1 MTSGMSNETT
11 NETEPGAVPQEDLL
25 GATDAVIDDAVSFAD
40 PMMLRGLLYQLT
52 GDEDVVS
59 TRVTPSAG
67 IDAPTVAKE
76 SDVAFLRA
84 RAASYLKAH
93 RDGGAGPI
101 DIGPRDRL
109 PRSLALA
116 VGVEEVPPDD
126 LECWLEELGLEPHVR
141 GLIWERP
148 PPSERLASFSVVV
161 IGAGMGGLNAAVQLK
176 HAGIDFAVL
185 EKNSA
190 VGGTWF
196 ENKYPGARVDSPSRT
211 YTHIFGV
218 GIDLANPFCDR
229 AENQR
234 YFNRVTDDFDVRQH
248 IVFDT
253 EVVSLRWD
261 ENEATWEVTAKG
273 PEGERVWHPNVV
285 ISAVGMLS
293 RPSVPHIQGA
303 GEFRGLSFHTAR
315 WPQDLDLAGLRIGV
329 IGTGCSGIQ
338 LVPELAPLTGHVV
351 VFQRSPQWLF
361 DRPGYRAPYPP
372 QVTWLDQNFPYFRY
386 FMRFRAHWLMG
397 PYLSG
402 PLREVDPA
410 FEHPYARS
418 AVNLR
423 LRDQRIAFIE
433 RKFASRPDLLE
444 KMIPAYPPYSRRPVQ
459 VDAEYCYYDALL
471 RDDVTLVTEGIERI
485 TPSGIRTVDGIEH
498 ELDVIVFATGF
509 KANELLWPIE
519 VRGRDGRSIE
529 DLWSKDGPRAYLG
542 TMAPGFPNF
551 FMIYGPNMNAYGGLG
566 VLNLEEMAVRY
577 MLACIEILVLNGE
590 RSVDVTEA
598 AYWQWNDELDER
610 ESSRIYM
617 DPRAKSYYQNEHGR
631 SATNCPFWG
640 TEMWHRL
647 RRPSL
652 SDLIVR

>member
-1 MTSGMSNETT
+1 MT
-11 NETEPGAVPQEDLL
+11 NEAENRTLPQEALL
-25 GATDAVIDDAVSFAD
+25 RASDAEIEDAVTYAD

-52 GDEDVVS
+52 GDQEVAS
-59 TRVTPSAG
+59 TEVTPPAG
-67 IDAPTVAKE
+67 IDAPTVARE

-84 RAASYLKAH
+84 KAATYLKVR
-93 RDGGAGPI
+93 RDAGAGPI
-101 DIGPRDRL
+101 DIGPSQRL

-116 VGVEEVPPDD
+116 GGVEEVPPED
-126 LECWLEELGLEPHVR
+126 LQCWLEEVGLEPHVR
-141 GLIWERP
+141 GLTWNRP

-176 HAGIDFAVL
+176 QAGIDFTVL
-185 EKNSA
+185 EKNSG

-196 ENKYPGARVDSPSRT
+196 ENSYPGARVDSPSRT

-234 YFNRVTDDFDVRQH
+234 YFNRVADDFDVRRN

-261 ENEATWEVTAKG
+261 EDDATWEVTAKG
-273 PEGERVWHPNVV
+273 PEGQRVWRPNVV
-285 ISAVGMLS
+285 ISAVGLLS
-293 RPSVPHIQGA
+293 RPSIPAIDGSSD
-303 GEFRGLSFHTAR
+303 FTGLSFHTAR
-315 WPQDLDLAGLRIGV
+315 WPQDLDLDGLRIGV

-361 DRPGYRAPYPP
+361 DRKGYREPYPP
-372 QVTWLDQNFPYFRY
+372 QVTWLDQNFPYFRN
-386 FMRFRAHWLMG
+386 FMRFRAQWLMG

-402 PLREVDPA
+402 PLREVDPT
-410 FEHPYARS
+410 FDHPHARS
-418 AVNLR
+418 AVNKR
-423 LRDQRIAFIE
+423 LRDERVAFIE
-433 RKFASRPDLLE
+433 RKFESQPDLIE
-444 KMIPAYPPYSRRPVQ
+444 RMIPAFPPYARRPVQ
-459 VDAEYCYYDALL
+459 VDSDYCYYDALL
-471 RDDVTLVTEGIERI
+471 RDDVTLVTDGIERI
-485 TPSGIRTVDGIEH
+485 TASGIRTFDGTEY

-509 KANELLWPIE
+509 RANECLWPMD
-519 VRGRDGRSIE
+519 VRGRDDRPIQE
-529 DLWSKDGPRAYLG
+529 LWSKDGPRAYLG

-551 FMIYGPNMNAYGGLG
+551 FMVYGPNMNAYGGLG
-566 VLNLEEMAVRY
+566 VLNLEEMAVRFT
-577 MLACIEILVLNGE
+577 LGCVEHLLLNGQ

-598 AYWQWNDELDER
+598 AYWRWNDELDER

-631 SATNCPFWG
+631 SATNCPFYG

-647 RRPSL
+647 RHPSL
-652 SDLIVR
+652 EDLIIR